1 MHQAHLPRMRSTLS
15 EIQHD
20 RGICPVSG
28 RVYWISWRCFCSQE
42 SELMVLIVHEY
53 GKVLVLSD
61 NKKRRTVL
69 NIPLL
74 LNFSQLKSASGFF
87 NKSVITR
94 LAHVIPIFKG
104 SALAS
109 ILGTV
114 EKVEQAISLVL
125 SVGAVSHTGSPSLQ
139 PQLPHNSKFGS
150 LRVPL
155 SLMIGPSNKII
166 YVLKLRA

>member
-1 MHQAHLPRMRSTLS
+1 
-15 EIQHD
+15 
-20 RGICPVSG
+20 
-28 RVYWISWRCFCSQE
+28 
-42 SELMVLIVHEY
+42 MVLIVHEY

-114 EKVEQAISLVL
+114 EQAISLVL

-139 PQLPHNSKFGS
+139 PQLPHNSKFW
-150 LRVPL
+150 
-155 SLMIGPSNKII
+155 II
-166 YVLKLRA
+166 KSSTVFNDRTI